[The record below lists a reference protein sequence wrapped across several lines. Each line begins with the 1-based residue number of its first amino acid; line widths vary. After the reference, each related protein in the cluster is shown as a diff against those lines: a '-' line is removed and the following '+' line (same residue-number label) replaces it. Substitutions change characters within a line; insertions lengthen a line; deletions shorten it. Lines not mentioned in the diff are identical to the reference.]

1 MQKIKQLLE
10 KKKYRYLS
18 YFLLTAIM
26 ISFLWLA
33 GQLLN
38 INKLL
43 EDLELK
49 TLDFRFR
56 MAGSVIKPNPN
67 IVIIAIDDNSLEIL
81 ENQYGRYPWN
91 RDIYT
96 NVINFLES
104 GKADSIVFDLMFI
117 GYQKGFENKDK
128 ELAMTIGKYDN
139 VYASM
144 NFDNREIFNAPD
156 LPETLKVNV
165 ENRSHTID
173 FSNFSFSNCRL
184 ILKDIV
190 QSTPNIGM
198 INLTRD
204 EDGIT
209 RRGSLIVKYRNDF
222 YPYLGFKV
230 AYDYLKK
237 HENLNLD
244 TLEINKAN
252 QLLLDKRKIQLDR
265 DGRMIINWYG
275 AESAV
280 TQIPFWQVIKSIN
293 AVKQGQKPD
302 ISPDYFKDKVI
313 FIGATA
319 IALYDI
325 KSTPLSAIFP
335 GTEILATVFN
345 NIIDN
350 NPIKRVD
357 PWINL
362 LICTFLSIITG
373 IIVLKLRSTA
383 ISSFIIVSIL
393 TLYVLFT
400 SLLLKK
406 FFIWID
412 FVNPILVITLTF
424 TIMYIIKFLMK
435 SKDFEYTYKLATTD
449 GLTGLYNHRFF
460 QEHLANSI
468 ERTKR
473 YNSHISLLLI
483 DIDFFKKFNDTY
495 GHQAGDAVLR
505 QVADTLKKTVRSSDL
520 VARYGGEEM
529 TIVLDNTDIEEA
541 VTTANK
547 ICNAV
552 AEKAFRL
559 SETVERNVTI
569 SIGVATFP
577 QHGKLPAEL
586 IEFADKG
593 LYRAKENGRNQVGT
607 IE

>member
-1 MQKIKQLLE
+1 MQKLNQLL
-10 KKKYRYLS
+10 KKKSFRHLL
-18 YFLLTAIM
+18 YFLLTVTM
-26 ISFLWLA
+26 ISILWLV

-38 INKLL
+38 MNKLF

-56 MAGSVIKPNPN
+56 MAGTVIKPNPN
-67 IVIIAIDDNSLEIL
+67 VVILAIDDNSLEIL

-91 RDIYT
+91 RDIYAK
-96 NVINFLES
+96 VINYLEA
-104 GKADSIVFDLMFI
+104 GKVDSIVFDLMFI

-128 ELAMTIGKYDN
+128 ELAFTMGKYNN
-139 VYASM
+139 VFTSI
-144 NFDNREIFNAPD
+144 NFDHRETVNPPD
-156 LPETLKVNV
+156 LPDTLKVDV
-165 ENRSHTID
+165 ENHSSTID
-173 FSNFSFSNCRL
+173 FSDFNFSNCRL
-184 ILKDIV
+184 IIKDII

-209 RRGSLIVKYRNDF
+209 RRGALFVKYKNDF
-222 YPYLGFKV
+222 YPYLGFKT
-230 AYDYLKK
+230 AYNYLQK

-244 TLEINKAN
+244 TFEINKNN
-252 QLLLDKRKIQLDR
+252 QLLLGKRKLQLDR

-275 AESAV
+275 AESTI
-280 TQIPFWQVIKSIN
+280 TQVPFWQVIKSIN
-293 AVKQGQKPD
+293 AVKQGKKPD
-302 ISPDYFKDKVI
+302 LPPDYFKNKVV

-325 KSTPLSAIFP
+325 KSIPFSAIFP

-350 NPIKRVD
+350 NPIKKVD

-362 LICTFLSIITG
+362 LICSFLSIFTG
-373 IIVLKLRSTA
+373 VIVLKLRSTA

-393 TLYVLFT
+393 AFYILFT
-400 SLLLKK
+400 SFLLKQ

-412 FVNPILVITLTF
+412 FVNPILIITLTF
-424 TIMYIIKFLMK
+424 TIMYIIKYLMK
-435 SKDFEYTYKLATTD
+435 SRDFEYTYKLATID

-460 QEHLANSI
+460 QEHLANAI
-468 ERTKR
+468 ERSKR
-473 YNSHISLLLI
+473 YNTNISLLLI

-529 TIVLDNTDIEEA
+529 TVVLDNTDIEEA
-541 VTTANK
+541 VIIANK
-547 ICNAV
+547 ICNTV
-552 AEKAFRL
+552 AEKPFRL
-559 SETVERNVTI
+559 SEMVERNVTI

-577 QHGKLPAEL
+577 QHGEISAEL

-607 IE
+607 LE

>member
-1 MQKIKQLLE
+1 MQKLKLLLE
-10 KKKYRYLS
+10 KKKFRYLS
-18 YFLLTAIM
+18 YFLLTAVM
-26 ISFLWLA
+26 ISILWLV
-33 GQLLN
+33 GQFLT
-38 INKLL
+38 INKLF

-49 TLDFRFR
+49 TLDFRYR
-56 MAGSVIKPNPN
+56 MAGTVIKPNPD
-67 IVIIAIDDNSLEIL
+67 ILIISIDDNSLEIL
-81 ENQYGRYPWN
+81 ENQYGRYPWS
-91 RDIYT
+91 RDIYAK
-96 NVINFLES
+96 VINYLES
-104 GKADSIVFDLMFI
+104 GKADSIIFDLMFI
-117 GYQKGFENKDK
+117 GNQKGFEDKDK
-128 ELAMTIGKYDN
+128 ELAVTMGKYNN
-139 VYASM
+139 VYTSM
-144 NFDNREIFNAPD
+144 NFDNRKIFNSPD

-165 ENRSHTID
+165 ENHSYTID
-173 FSNFSFSNCRL
+173 FNDFNFSSCRL
-184 ILKDIV
+184 ILQDIL

-198 INLTRD
+198 INLSRD

-209 RRGSLIVKYRNDF
+209 RRGSLLVKYKNDF

-244 TLEINKAN
+244 KFEINKNN
-252 QLLLDKRKIQLDR
+252 QLLLGKRKIQLDK

-275 AESAV
+275 DESTLPQV
-280 TQIPFWQVIKSIN
+280 PFWQVIKSIN
-293 AVKQGQKPD
+293 AVNQGKKPD
-302 ISPDYFKDKVI
+302 LSPDYFKDKII

-325 KSTPLSAIFP
+325 KSIPLSGIFP

-345 NIIDN
+345 NIVDN
-350 NPIKRVD
+350 NPIKRVY

-373 IIVLKLRSTA
+373 TIVLKLRSTA
-383 ISSFIIVSIL
+383 ISSFIIVSVLTVYIL
-393 TLYVLFT
+393 FS

-406 FFIWID
+406 FFIWVD
-412 FVNPILVITLTF
+412 FVNPILIITLTF
-424 TIMYIIKFLMK
+424 TIMYIIKYLMK

-468 ERTKR
+468 ERTRR

-505 QVADTLKKTVRSSDL
+505 QVADTLKKAVRSSDL

-529 TIVLDNTDIEEA
+529 TVVLDNTDIEEA
-541 VTTANK
+541 VIIANK
-547 ICNAV
+547 ICTTV
-552 AEKAFRL
+552 AEKSFKL

-577 QHGKLPAEL
+577 QHGEIPSKL

-593 LYRAKENGRNQVGT
+593 LYRAKENGRNQVGA

>member
-1 MQKIKQLLE
+1 M
-10 KKKYRYLS
+10 
-18 YFLLTAIM
+18 
-26 ISFLWLA
+26 
-33 GQLLN
+33 
-38 INKLL
+38 NKLF

-56 MAGSVIKPNPN
+56 MAGTVIKPNPN
-67 IVIIAIDDNSLEIL
+67 VVILAIDDNSLEIL

-91 RDIYT
+91 RDIYAK
-96 NVINFLES
+96 VINYLEA
-104 GKADSIVFDLMFI
+104 GKVDSIVFDLMFI

-128 ELAMTIGKYDN
+128 ELAFTMGKYNN
-139 VYASM
+139 VFTSI
-144 NFDNREIFNAPD
+144 NFDHRETVNPPD
-156 LPETLKVNV
+156 LPDTLKVDV
-165 ENRSHTID
+165 ENHSSTID
-173 FSNFSFSNCRL
+173 FSDFNFSNCRL
-184 ILKDIV
+184 IIKDII

-209 RRGSLIVKYRNDF
+209 RRGALFVKYKNDF
-222 YPYLGFKV
+222 YPYLGFKT
-230 AYDYLKK
+230 AYNYLQK

-244 TLEINKAN
+244 TFEINKNN
-252 QLLLDKRKIQLDR
+252 QLLLGKRKLQLDR

-275 AESAV
+275 AESTI
-280 TQIPFWQVIKSIN
+280 TQVPFWQVIKSIN
-293 AVKQGQKPD
+293 AVKQGKKPD
-302 ISPDYFKDKVI
+302 LPPDYFKNKVV

-325 KSTPLSAIFP
+325 KSIPFSAIFP

-350 NPIKRVD
+350 NPIKKVD

-362 LICTFLSIITG
+362 LICSFLSIFTG
-373 IIVLKLRSTA
+373 VIVLKLRSTA

-393 TLYVLFT
+393 AFYILFT
-400 SLLLKK
+400 SFLLKQ

-412 FVNPILVITLTF
+412 FVNPILIITLTF
-424 TIMYIIKFLMK
+424 TIMYIIKYLMK
-435 SKDFEYTYKLATTD
+435 SRDFEYTYKLATID

-460 QEHLANSI
+460 QEHLANAI
-468 ERTKR
+468 ERSKR
-473 YNSHISLLLI
+473 YNTNISLLLI

-529 TIVLDNTDIEEA
+529 TVVLDNTDIEEA
-541 VTTANK
+541 VIIANK
-547 ICNAV
+547 ICNTV
-552 AEKAFRL
+552 AEKPFRL
-559 SETVERNVTI
+559 SEMVERNVTI

-577 QHGKLPAEL
+577 QHGEISAEL

-607 IE
+607 LE